1 MHQWVKAV
9 LPALALTTG
18 AAANAQ
24 DALDQTDPSQEE
36 ERRESFEPIE
46 QSVQIEFEPVLQTA
60 TVSPEQDALDVGA
73 VVIDGLVA
81 LDRRDFAAT
90 VDRYM
95 GRTLQPQELADLTEE
110 IAGLARDRGL
120 VFANAWIPPQSL
132 VAGML
137 RVTVDE
143 GVIDEI
149 RVIGSQDPAIR
160 KMLEPLR
167 NGQPVSLAE
176 LERQVLLADDLPGVY
191 FRDTRFVREGDVGV
205 LVVEAYRHDW
215 WGRVSLSNDGTRPVG
230 PARARIDVDANGLL
244 FDRDGIDLSFTVTP
258 FEPDELVYF
267 STRYNVVINDSGTDL
282 SLFGSFSRSEPG
294 AYLTDDE
301 ILGDSWRAGVRLRH
315 PIIRRRSRGLWLE
328 GSFEVKDLQQDQLGV
343 LARHDRVSVA
353 RLGAYAFLDGPGGLL
368 RTRMTVSQGLDI
380 LDATQLADPLAS
392 RLDAEPDFTTL
403 QWWLNYRKQL
413 GGGFSVDLNALAQLS
428 SAPLLI
434 SEDIGLGGN
443 FYLRGYDFSTRT
455 GDQGIKGVGEL
466 RYDWPR
472 ALGLVQNMQLYAFAD
487 GGIVDNLQD
496 GFGGG
501 SLASSGGG
509 FRADLTRTLDLDFE
523 VAVPLT
529 GPRYDTDDESPRIN
543 VRVSK
548 SF

>member
-1 MHQWVKAV
+1 MHHWVKIA
-9 LPALALTTG
+9 LPALVLCSG
-18 AAANAQ
+18 AAASAQ

-36 ERRESFEPIE
+36 ERGEAFAPAK
-46 QSVQIEFEPVLQTA
+46 QAVQIEFEPVLQTP
-60 TVSPEQDALDVGA
+60 TVSADQRALDVGA
-73 VVIDGLVA
+73 IVIDGLVA
-81 LDRRDFAAT
+81 LDRSDFAAI

-110 IAGLARDRGL
+110 IAVLARERGF

-137 RVTVDE
+137 RVQVDE

-149 RVIGSQDPAIR
+149 RVVGSQDPAIR

-167 NGQPVSLAE
+167 NGQPVSLAD

-191 FRDTRFVREGDVGV
+191 FRDTRFVREGDIGV
-205 LVVEAYRHDW
+205 LVVEAYRQEW
-215 WGRVSLSNDGTRPVG
+215 WGRASLSSDGTRPVG

-244 FDRDGIDLSFTVTP
+244 FDRDGVDLSFTVTP
-258 FEPDELVYF
+258 FEPDELVFF
-267 STRYNVVINDSGTDL
+267 STRYNVVVNDSGTDL

-294 AYLTDDE
+294 SYLTDDE
-301 ILGDSWRAGVRLRH
+301 ILGDSWRAGVRVRH
-315 PIIRRRSRGLWLE
+315 PLIRRRSSGLWLE
-328 GSFEVKDLQQDQLGV
+328 GSFEVKDLQQDQFGV
-343 LARHDRVSVA
+343 LARHDRVPVA

-368 RTRMTVSQGLDI
+368 RTRLTVSQGLDI
-380 LDATQLADPLAS
+380 LGATQLGDPLAS

-403 QWWLNYRKQL
+403 QWWLNYRKKL
-413 GGGFSVDLNALAQLS
+413 GGGFSLDLNALGQLA

-434 SEDIGLGGN
+434 TEDIGLGGN

-466 RYDWPR
+466 RYDWPQ
-472 ALGLVQNMQLYAFAD
+472 ALGLVENMQLYAFAD
-487 GGIVDNLQD
+487 GGVVDNLQD

-501 SLASSGGG
+501 SLASSGAG

>member
-1 MHQWVKAV
+1 MHHWVKTV
-9 LPALALTTG
+9 LPALVLCLG
-18 AAANAQ
+18 AAASAQ

-36 ERRESFEPIE
+36 ERGEAYAPVERAI
-46 QSVQIEFEPVLQTA
+46 QIEFEPVLETP
-60 TVSPEQDALDVGA
+60 TVSADQRALDVGA
-73 VVIDGLVA
+73 IVIDGLVA
-81 LDRRDFAAT
+81 LDRSDFAAI

-110 IAGLARDRGL
+110 IAGQARERGF

-137 RVTVDE
+137 RVQVDE

-167 NGQPVSLAE
+167 NGQPVSLAD

-205 LVVEAYRHDW
+205 LVVEAYRQDW
-215 WGRVSLSNDGTRPVG
+215 WGRASLSSDGTRPVG

-244 FDRDGIDLSFTVTP
+244 FDRDGVDLSFTVTP
-258 FEPDELVYF
+258 FEPDELVFF
-267 STRYNVVINDSGTDL
+267 STRYNVVVNDSGTDL

-301 ILGDSWRAGVRLRH
+301 ILGDSWRAGVRVRH
-315 PIIRRRSRGLWLE
+315 PLIRRRSSGLWLE
-328 GSFEVKDLQQDQLGV
+328 GSFEVKDLQQDQFGI
-343 LARHDRVSVA
+343 LARHDRVPVA
-353 RLGAYAFLDGPGGLL
+353 RLGAYAFLDGPAGLL
-368 RTRMTVSQGLDI
+368 RTRLTVSQGLDI
-380 LDATQLADPLAS
+380 LGATQLADPLAS

-403 QWWLNYRKQL
+403 QWWLNYRKKL
-413 GGGFSVDLNALAQLS
+413 GGRFSLDLNALGQLA

-434 SEDIGLGGN
+434 TEDIGLGGN

-466 RYDWPR
+466 RYDWPQ
-472 ALGLVQNMQLYAFAD
+472 ALGLVENMQLYAFAD
-487 GGIVDNLQD
+487 GGVVDNLQD

-501 SLASSGGG
+501 SLASSGAG

>member
-1 MHQWVKAV
+1 VHQWVKAV
-9 LPALALTTG
+9 LPALAVTTG

-36 ERRESFEPIE
+36 ERREAFEPVE

-60 TVSPEQDALDVGA
+60 TVSPEQNALDVGA

-81 LDRRDFAAT
+81 LDRRDFAAI

-95 GRTLQPQELADLTEE
+95 GRTLQPQELVDLTEE
-110 IAGLARDRGL
+110 IAGLARDRGF

-167 NGQPVSLAE
+167 NGQPVSLAD

-215 WGRVSLSNDGTRPVG
+215 WGQVSLSNDGTRPVG

-282 SLFGSFSRSEPG
+282 SLFGSFSKSEPG

-315 PIIRRRSRGLWLE
+315 PIIRRRSSGLWLE

-455 GDQGIKGVGEL
+455 GDKGVKGVGEL